1 MLLRPILL
9 AVALVAAS
17 GAVTAQEAPRV
28 ANTFS
33 WAQGRLAS
41 MQHWSVVAEDAAREV
56 LKKTGTDKPY
66 YVASIDATPFEAGL
80 SEAMVTALVRQG
92 ARVVTVPEEGAL
104 TLALATTAAT
114 HHSPADTQFFAGATL
129 LTAGVAVVRQASNPW
144 TAALGAGA
152 FVDFVRHFFKRDP
165 EIRTEVTVTSSVLQ
179 GGAFLTRTTDTYYIH
194 DADAS
199 LYGAGTPIR
208 VEGGR

>member
-9 AVALVAAS
+9 AVAIAAAS
-17 GAVTAQEAPRV
+17 GAALAQEAPRV

-41 MQHWSVVAEDAAREV
+41 MQHWSVVADDAVREV

-66 YVASIDATPFEAGL
+66 FVAAIDGTPFEAGL
-80 SEAMVTALVRQG
+80 SEAVVTALVRQG
-92 ARVVTVPEEGAL
+92 ARVVTLPEEGAR

-114 HHSPADTQFFAGATL
+114 HYSPADTQFFAGATL
-129 LTAGVAVVRQASNPW
+129 LTAGVAVVRQAANPW
-144 TAALGAGA
+144 TTALSAGV

-165 EIRTEVTVTSSVLQ
+165 EIRTEVTVTSSVLE
-179 GGAFLTRTTDTYYIH
+179 GSEFLARTTDTYYIN

-199 LYGAGTPIR
+199 LYGAGYPIR

>member
-9 AVALVAAS
+9 AAALAVAS
-17 GAVTAQEAPRV
+17 GAVLAQEAPRV

-41 MQHWSVVAEDAAREV
+41 MQHWSVVADDAAREV
-56 LKKTGTDKPY
+56 LKKTGTDKPFF
-66 YVASIDATPFEAGL
+66 VAAIDATPFEAGL

-92 ARVVTVPEEGAL
+92 ARVVTTPEEGAR
-104 TLALATTAAT
+104 TLALSTTAAT
-114 HHSPADTQFFAGATL
+114 HYSAADTQFFAGASA
-129 LTAGVAVVRQASNPW
+129 LTAGVAVVRAATNPW
-144 TAALGAGA
+144 TTALGAGV
-152 FVDFVRHFFKRDP
+152 FVDLVRHFFKRDP
-165 EIRTEVTVTSSVLQ
+165 VIRTEVTVTSSVLDA
-179 GGAFLTRTTDTYYIH
+179 GEVLARTTDTYYIN

-199 LYGAGTPIR
+199 LYGAGHPIR